1 MAMRAKWRRVGRP
14 LLKGLG
20 ALVLVPLL
28 YFLAVAIGGTLT
40 ANADWRE
47 PDEGVTL
54 FIRTNG
60 VHTWIMV
67 PTVTAE
73 MDWRPLAPAS
83 HIKEPRLAGTYLAF
97 GFGNRDFYLTT
108 PTWADLTFKTAF
120 AAAIGGGPSLIHVDH
135 ETDPVEDEY
144 TRRMVVTPEQYRRLA
159 RYIRESFQLDEAGR
173 SMPLIG
179 RGYGWSDVFYESRPA

>member
-73 MDWRPLAPAS
+73 MDCRPPAPDS
-83 HIKEPRLAGTYLAF
+83 HIQAPRLARPYLPFSA
-97 GFGNRDFYLTT
+97 GHRALYHT
-108 PTWADLTFKTAF
+108 PPTRADPT
-120 AAAIGGGPSLIHVDH
+120 
-135 ETDPVEDEY
+135 
-144 TRRMVVTPEQYRRLA
+144 
-159 RYIRESFQLDEAGR
+159 
-173 SMPLIG
+173 
-179 RGYGWSDVFYESRPA
+179 

>member
-97 GFGNRDFYLTT
+97 GFGHREDRKSTRLNSSHLCATRMPSSACKTT
-108 PTWADLTFKTAF
+108 NN
-120 AAAIGGGPSLIHVDH
+120 S
-135 ETDPVEDEY
+135 Y
-144 TRRMVVTPEQYRRLA
+144 
-159 RYIRESFQLDEAGR
+159 
-173 SMPLIG
+173 
-179 RGYGWSDVFYESRPA
+179 